1 MRGARSRVSAAAG
14 LAVYVAASIVLP
26 AAHLVGHADD
36 HTHGPVNVDVASL
49 VDERTGRVDLTRL
62 AQELG
67 LEDAQHADAHARN
80 APHEHSHDDGDH
92 GGHPAPTGHGDGSFE
107 HFAVALAAAARPPQ
121 APAAV
126 ALEWPLTR
134 SQPVEEVPSRL
145 VFLDSQRAQAPPA

>member
-49 VDERTGRVDLTRL
+49 VDERTGRVDLSRL
-62 AQELG
+62 AQALG
-67 LEDAQHADAHARN
+67 LEDAQHADAHARDV
-80 APHEHSHDDGDH
+80 PHEHSHDGDH
-92 GGHPAPTGHGDGSFE
+92 GHSAPTGHGDGSFE